1 MKRLLPIL
9 LMALLVGACGSATPS
24 ESPSAANLPTVTV
37 ADYGCATISDVANL
51 PTEIG
56 TPAATAT
63 VETFVALNDGGIAG
77 KDVIPAGYVSPF
89 DGQKFYFHPD
99 DWDAERMTAP
109 SAQERGNFTV
119 GSAGRYATGAVFVPG
134 VVRVADPVPQGPS
147 GLVPVSLS
155 NLSIAYVDSAPLAIT
170 WEGRDKISAILTD
183 VNNGGDYSAVFRSL
197 NATATPPAPDGPAGS
212 IGGIAVGAD
221 ALYYELGSDVIALF
235 DDYHTLPFDFPVLAI
250 AHHPNEASAAAAV
263 DWLTRLTPPA
273 KQLIMCVGGVDTAF
287 TVVDAKQMKIIC
299 SPDEACFNIYD
310 PDGKVYAGDSKGH
323 MLSLAIAQ
331 VTLGGEVYVIA
342 RAFRAEV
349 TDESPE
355 VPVYLSAAWGRNDE
369 YRLAVWPNGTV
380 AAQR

>member
-24 ESPSAANLPTVTV
+24 ESPSAAANLPPVTV
-37 ADYGCATISDVANL
+37 ADYGCATISDVGL
-51 PTEIG
+51 STEIG

-119 GSAGRYATGAVFVPG
+119 GSAGRYATGAVFVPS

-170 WEGRDKISAILTD
+170 WEGRGQIAAILTD
-183 VNNGGDYSAVFRSL
+183 VNNGGDYSAVFRSRRV
-197 NATATPPAPDGPAGS
+197 GEEPAGS

-263 DWLTRLTPPA
+263 DWLTRLAQPA

-331 VTLGGEVYVIA
+331 VTLGGEAYVIA

-349 TDESPE
+349 TDESPA

-380 AAQR
+380 ATQP